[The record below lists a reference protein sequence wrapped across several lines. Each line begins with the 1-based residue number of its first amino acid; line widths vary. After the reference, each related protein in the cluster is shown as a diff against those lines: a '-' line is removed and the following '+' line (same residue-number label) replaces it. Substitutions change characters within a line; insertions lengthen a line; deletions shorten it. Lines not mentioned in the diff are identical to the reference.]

1 MRLRLALRAAKR
13 SAAKASQKFSAPE
26 IFRRAYSQLHPQSER
41 SRYSRIHYPVSLF
54 ILCLLLL
61 LLFPII
67 IPSPFLFLILP
78 QTFVR
83 DRLRHRR
90 RCSSRS
96 HSDRWVAAG
105 PSEALRRRWYG
116 REIALWN
123 VLIVHAYLL

>member
-1 MRLRLALRAAKR
+1 MRLRLALRAAAR
-13 SAAKASQKFSAPE
+13 SAAKVSQKISAPE
-26 IFRRAYSQLHPQSER
+26 IFRRSYSQLHPQSER

-54 ILCLLLL
+54 IPC
-61 LLFPII
+61 LLFPI

-123 VLIVHAYLL
+123 ILIIHAYLL